1 MPNSLRS
8 ALDSLAKS
16 FAESVLD
23 AIHGASLDEL
33 VAENRGAS
41 RRGPGRSSAQA
52 AGGGGQPDP
61 LKAPIAKKTKGGR
74 LARRSPEEIAKA
86 LDLVAKL
93 LKTHPKGL
101 RAEEIRKAF
110 GLDAREM
117 PRILKQGLAKKKLKS
132 RGQKRATTYS
142 AA

>member
-41 RRGPGRSSAQA
+41 RRGP
-52 AGGGGQPDP
+52 GQPDP